1 MRAHALR
8 MAAILPALLL
18 FALFAPAGAQQ
29 ASASEYYYFK
39 TPSSG
44 ASYTVGTK
52 IPISFYAGVVI
63 KQTKM
68 DAWGNPSSVTYSD
81 MPVTLKVLKGNT
93 VLYSEEFTYTKG
105 TTIETS
111 YKANDTGTLKLQI
124 YGKSLGLNVTEQTLQ
139 ATLTI
144 KVKKKKASAVKSIKP
159 KIAVERTDKKIAEI
173 TCSNSSG
180 FGMKVYRAT
189 KKNGKYKLVKTTSK
203 STYTDKKLSAKKVY
217 YYKARL
223 YAKSGNKTY
232 VSKWSAKKIA
242 AKFKSG
248 KVTLSYSSSKGVKV
262 TWAKISGAGYYLVGR
277 NTVGT
282 KGEYEVIEC
291 GDSKTT
297 TFYDKDVVKGKTY
310 YYSIVAENGDTE
322 VVGKYMSDAYK
333 ITIP

>member
-1 MRAHALR
+1 MRARALR
-8 MAAILPALLL
+8 LTVLLPALLL
-18 FALFAPAGAQQ
+18 LALFSPVGTQQ
-29 ASASEYYYFK
+29 AFASEYYYFK

-44 ASYTVGTK
+44 ASYTAGTE

-63 KQTKM
+63 KNTSM
-68 DAWGNPSSVTYSD
+68 DAWGNPSSVTYSE

-124 YGKSLGLNVTEQTLQ
+124 YGKNVGLNVTEQTLQ

-144 KVKKKKASAVKSIKP
+144 KVKKAAAVKSIKP
-159 KIAVERTDKKIAEI
+159 KIVVERTGKTSARIAC
-173 TCSNSSG
+173 TNSSG

-189 KKNGKYKLVKTTSK
+189 KKNGTYKLVKTTSK
-203 STYTDKKLSAKKVY
+203 STYTDKKLSSKKVY
-217 YYKARL
+217 YYKVRL
-223 YAKSGNKTY
+223 YAKKGSKTY
-232 VSKWSAKKIA
+232 VSKWSAKKKA
-242 AKFKSG
+242 AK

-262 TWAKISGAGYYLVGR
+262 TWSKISGAGYYLVGR

-310 YYSIVAENGDTE
+310 YYSIIAEKGDAE
-322 VVGKYMSDAYK
+322 AVGKYMSDAYK